1 MNRRLHRPITQKPG
15 TASARLLL
23 CLCGLS
29 LLAQCRETPRAPLR
43 PAFYFWKTELRIS
56 PTEGRYLD
64 SLGCNT
70 LFVKVL
76 DVGKNPTTGKTEPLA
91 RLEIGAT
98 DFLPGRQIVPC
109 VFLAN
114 EVFRDLPGAEIDSLA
129 RRVAQAIGAAQ
140 SRWPP
145 ATQAQEI
152 QFDCDWTATTRPA
165 YFQFLKTARR
175 HLPNGSALSATIRLH
190 QYKFPEQ
197 TGVPPADRGML
208 MLYNT
213 GDIESPATENS
224 ILQTADL
231 RKYLHGA
238 PARYPLPLD
247 LALPVFSWAVVFRE
261 GVFWKILPSCE
272 ARELSGTGKSK
283 QLTINQFEVS
293 EGTILEGHYLRPG
306 DLVRLET
313 VSQPLLS
320 EATELARSIRLAT
333 DARVAFFHLDSVL
346 TEKFPAARLR
356 AVCDSLDVSRK

>member
-1 MNRRLHRPITQKPG
+1 MSRRPHRPTTQKPG

-23 CLCGLS
+23 FLCGL
-29 LLAQCRETPRAPLR
+29 LPLAQCRETPRKPVQ

-56 PTEGRYLD
+56 PTEGRHLD

-76 DVGKNPTTGKTEPLA
+76 DIGKNPTTGKAEPLA

-98 DFLPGRQIVPC
+98 DFLLGRRIVPC
-109 VFLAN
+109 VFLTN
-114 EVFRDLPGAEIDSLA
+114 EVFRDLPSAEIDSLA
-129 RRVAQAIGAAQ
+129 RRVARTIGVAQ
-140 SRWPP
+140 SRLPT
-145 ATQAQEI
+145 ASQVREI
-152 QFDCDWTATTRPA
+152 QFDCDWTAKTRPA
-165 YFQFLKTARR
+165 YFQFLKTVRR
-175 HLPNGSALSATIRLH
+175 HLPSSSTLSATIRLH
-190 QYKFPEQ
+190 QFKFPAQ

-261 GVFWKILPSCE
+261 GVFWKILPSCG
-272 ARELSGTGKSK
+272 ARELSSTGKFK
-283 QLTINQFEVS
+283 QLTINRFEVL

-320 EATELARSIRLAT
+320 EATELTRSIRLAT